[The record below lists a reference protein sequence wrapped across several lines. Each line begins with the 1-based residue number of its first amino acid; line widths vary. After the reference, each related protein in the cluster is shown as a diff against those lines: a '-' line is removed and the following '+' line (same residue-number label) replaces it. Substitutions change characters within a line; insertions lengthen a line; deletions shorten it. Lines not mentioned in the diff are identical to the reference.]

1 MSSFTIV
8 YFLRVAGASGFGLG
22 TQADPYRVLS
32 GSAGDAQIQAF
43 LDTIEDLQGSRP
55 TSQEIGMSRTVS
67 LGSVSQNY
75 LLKGGTV
82 SSPVLATG
90 SVRFSVR
97 KPDGTVVPTGLEV
110 ALTNQ
115 RSNAGAPQSDYA
127 GSAGD
132 VVLAEVISMTPD
144 PAGLRAAVSLQA
156 VVTPP

>member
-1 MSSFTIV
+1 
-8 YFLRVAGASGFGLG
+8 
-22 TQADPYRVLS
+22 
-32 GSAGDAQIQAF
+32 
-43 LDTIEDLQGSRP
+43 
-55 TSQEIGMSRTVS
+55 MSRTVS